1 MQTGPSASEALDRK
15 TIHLYSDMLLHDM
28 GPQITDICGPTA
40 TPSEVMT
47 ARLMGL
53 RFRQVLLHSGRA
65 PDVNRA
71 ILMHGGEAMVPRTA
85 YEGLSMEAR
94 QLLWHFLESL

>member
-1 MQTGPSASEALDRK
+1 MQTGDGVSEALEGK

-53 RFRQVLLHSGRA
+53 RFRQVLLHNGRA

-71 ILMHGGEAMVPRTA
+71 ILMHGGEATVARTA
-85 YEGLSMEAR
+85 YEGLTAEAR
-94 QLLWHFLESL
+94 RYLMRFLDSL